1 MQPAAGSGAL
11 WCTLISINGT
21 PFFDVAPG
29 KIRQDARYFGAFSTR
44 VLHYTELSTYFLL
57 IFYLSYENF
66 MIKLHLRYGPVIQFY
81 VEVDM
86 VKLKALRE
94 SRVLTLRELSEE
106 SGVTLNTIW
115 RLESGYNKRARPS
128 TIRKL
133 ATALGV
139 QPQELVRL
147 AK

>member
-1 MQPAAGSGAL
+1 VE
-11 WCTLISINGT
+11 
-21 PFFDVAPG
+21 FDM
-29 KIRQDARYFGAFSTR
+29 D
-44 VLHYTELSTYFLL
+44 
-57 IFYLSYENF
+57 
-66 MIKLHLRYGPVIQFY
+66 
-81 VEVDM
+81 
-86 VKLKALRE
+86 KLKALRE

-139 QPQELVRL
+139 QPQELIRL